1 MARGNRG
8 LPAAAIER
16 IIKKVGEK
24 QGIAR
29 VSDKAVRALKQFLE
43 EIAQDIAAEALS
55 LASHAKR
62 TTIKKDDIRLAA
74 KARVKALQ

>member
-24 QGIAR
+24 QGITR
-29 VSDKAVRALKQFLE
+29 VSDKAVKALKQCLE
-43 EIAQDIAAEALS
+43 EVAQEIAAEALS
-55 LASHAKR
+55 LATHAKR
-62 TTIKKDDIRLAA
+62 TTIKKEDIRLAA
-74 KARVKALQ
+74 KAKVKAFQ